1 MALLAES
8 GLGRVSSLTLFVYR
22 VRPMRGP
29 GAAARILT
37 SGGLLGSTPTQ
48 HVNIPV
54 ISLEHAPFLP
64 QDVGVLVPS
73 APIGARLLRG
83 DAEMTTNNNEDR
95 KSISGCIERKPIIEK
110 AHFPEIKPPFG
121 PIGPR
126 SRLLGRVQGGP
137 PPGAPRGPPGAVS
150 YTHLRAHET

>member
-1 MALLAES
+1 
-8 GLGRVSSLTLFVYR
+8 
-22 VRPMRGP
+22 MRGP

-110 AHFPEIKPPFG
+110 AHFPEISAPKPQVLGQTPPG
-121 PIGPR
+121 PGSP
-126 SRLLGRVQGGP
+126 GGP
-137 PPGAPRGPPGAVS
+137 KMAKIRGLP
-150 YTHLRAHET
+150 L